1 NHYRLQTDAEAPP
14 DSLDHPLALGQL
26 GGGMRNCAVID
37 LPAEPVP
44 YEAGRKFL
52 HRFEIAAAGAR
63 MARRPGEIS
72 MRAWAQTFDVAKKGG
87 HGRGIEMIEI
97 QRAVVDHEVKWR

>member
-1 NHYRLQTDAEAPP
+1 MRIGAGWMARLLDAGQETRLREQRKLLRRRPFKRENHYRLQTDAEAPP

-26 GGGMRNCAVID
+26 GGGMRNCAVVD

-63 MARRPGEIS
+63 MARRPG
-72 MRAWAQTFDVAKKGG
+72 
-87 HGRGIEMIEI
+87 
-97 QRAVVDHEVKWR
+97 